1 MYVIRTTYLPQ
12 IYTANKKL
20 CIVEC
25 VNSYLGVNKKLADAN
40 VMEFI
45 ITHGKPH
52 KSALSDTISR
62 WIKQDELGKAGINT
76 NIYTAQNCKAASTS
90 KTRGNGISITEIL
103 KEGCWKSEIRTFYS
117 KISYTIIVGKTLI
130 SYNSYFP
137 RVKQIYDRQ

>member
-1 MYVIRTTYLPQ
+1 MFVPHKTLKHKKTRMSLEPLNLFTPQ

-20 CIVEC
+20 CILEC
-25 VNSYLGVNKKLADAN
+25 VNSYLGAHKKLVDAN

-76 NIYTAQNCKAASTS
+76 NVYTAQNCKAASTS
-90 KTRGNGISITEIL
+90 KARGNGISITDIL
-103 KEGCWKSEIRTFYS
+103 KEGGWKCEI
-117 KISYTIIVGKTLI
+117 
-130 SYNSYFP
+130 
-137 RVKQIYDRQ
+137 